1 MYTHMVVEDINML
14 VEVQLFQETLLQD
27 VRLVASQQERPED
40 PESKKEYS
48 LLKLINS
55 QSKTGFMTQKRVHLY
70 VSGKVQGVYF
80 RQGMKETAEKNNVK
94 GWVRNLSD
102 KRVEAILEGEESNVD
117 AVIDWSNFGPP
128 GAIVEEL
135 KVVTEDNVEEL
146 ADFEILS

>member
-1 MYTHMVVEDINML
+1 M
-14 VEVQLFQETLLQD
+14 
-27 VRLVASQQERPED
+27 VASQQERQED
-40 PESKKEYS
+40 PESKKERN

-55 QSKTGFMTQKRVHLY
+55 QGKTAFMMSKRVHLY

-94 GWVRNLSD
+94 GWVRNLPD
-102 KRVEAILEGEESNVD
+102 KSVEAVLEGEESNVD

-135 KVVTEDNVEEL
+135 KVIIEDNVEEL